1 MAEESKPEKLEQGV
15 DNGEEDCTDT
25 QKSEP
30 ERLACRMKAMS
41 EKLESDDKKLIF
53 KLPQK
58 SVEIPGAKMIRK
70 FEIGQNKQPHKYMQH
85 KVLMVM
91 GATGAGKSTLIN
103 GMINY
108 ILGVEWQDDFRFKL
122 IALEDGK
129 GIEHLDAIGF
139 VTQSALVRLTPTQKY
154 IFESILEMFGVN
166 VKGNFLT
173 LVTFCDGQ
181 KPPVIE
187 AVQEEIPCSVYFKFN
202 NSALYTHASD
212 DDMLTKCFGK

>member
-53 KLPQK
+53 RLPQK

-70 FEIGQNKQPHKYMQH
+70 FEIGEPLDIYMQH

-154 IFESILEMFGVN
+154 VFASILEIFGVD
-166 VKGNFLT
+166 VKENFLIM
-173 LVTFCDGQ
+173 VTFCDGQ
-181 KPPVIE
+181 KPPVLE
-187 AVQEEIPCSVYFKFN
+187 AVREEIPFSAYFKFN